1 MISKARNRFMFKRY
15 FEIANQTAA
24 FLLVYGSTKS
34 GTWVT
39 SDFSG
44 LQNPGSS
51 HNCRLPH

>member
-51 HNCRLPH
+51 HNCGLPH